1 MPNKKPNIKF
11 GFRPC
16 SHGTGQIYAL
26 RSHQTHETGRIR
38 AQLTGRI
45 CDLLKLGL
53 AFYGIGLKF
62 LPTHVNSGPVFFL
75 SNLRGRE
82 LE

>member
-1 MPNKKPNIKF
+1 MPNKTANTKF

-26 RSHQTHETGRIR
+26 RSHETDETGRIR

-45 CDLLKLGL
+45 CDLLK
-53 AFYGIGLKF
+53 IRSRF
-62 LPTHVNSGPVFFL
+62 LWDRSQIFTNPCEQRNQSF
-75 SNLRGRE
+75 S
-82 LE
+82 